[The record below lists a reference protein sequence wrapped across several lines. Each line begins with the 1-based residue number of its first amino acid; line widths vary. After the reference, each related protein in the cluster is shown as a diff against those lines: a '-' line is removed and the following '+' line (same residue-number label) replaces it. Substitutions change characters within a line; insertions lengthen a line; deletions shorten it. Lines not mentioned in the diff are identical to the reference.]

1 MTPREPWNVRHIYTT
16 AEPRFGPYLA
26 KLGKL
31 LITCQRDGL
40 IGELHDHPVVEP
52 TGIFPALL
60 TSTLGELVIV
70 DFHGWVDDEGPCLG
84 LTTAAGVLLRDLPA
98 KSWSASAIFLTGC
111 VGGTPEFGTQLDRIL
126 RHRTSIVS
134 HFGKARMR
142 DHTPI
147 YLVEALLGDAAG
159 GDVGGA
165 LNAIDAALY
174 NRRHLRDQAWMV
186 DQRGPRM

>member
-1 MTPREPWNVRHIYTT
+1 
-16 AEPRFGPYLA
+16 
-26 KLGKL
+26 
-31 LITCQRDGL
+31 
-40 IGELHDHPVVEP
+40 
-52 TGIFPALL
+52 
-60 TSTLGELVIV
+60 
-70 DFHGWVDDEGPCLG
+70 
-84 LTTAAGVLLRDLPA
+84 
-98 KSWSASAIFLTGC
+98 
-111 VGGTPEFGTQLDRIL
+111 
-126 RHRTSIVS
+126 
-134 HFGKARMR
+134 MR